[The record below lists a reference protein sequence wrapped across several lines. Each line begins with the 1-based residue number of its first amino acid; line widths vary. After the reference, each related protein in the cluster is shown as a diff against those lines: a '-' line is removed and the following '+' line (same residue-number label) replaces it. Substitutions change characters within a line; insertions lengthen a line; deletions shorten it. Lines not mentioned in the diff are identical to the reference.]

1 MLYSEYVDKF
11 YKLQNGD
18 IENHP
23 SYIQY
28 RYTPTRE
35 YKICAIIVKHVNTY
49 PEIKIKDL
57 IKSLYKKEQGKNI
70 DNEQDNKIYKID
82 KYEDIIRELDY
93 KMKTINN
100 MVDNKVRIEEIMQL
114 FSDEELD
121 EIFNI

>member
-11 YKLQNGD
+11 YKLKNGD

-28 RYTPTRE
+28 RYTPTHVK

-57 IKSLYKKEQGKNI
+57 IKSYIKKQG
-70 DNEQDNKIYKID
+70 
-82 KYEDIIRELDY
+82 
-93 KMKTINN
+93 NN
-100 MVDNKVRIEEIMQL
+100 R
-114 FSDEELD
+114 
-121 EIFNI
+121 

>member
-11 YKLQNGD
+11 YKLKNGD

-57 IKSLYKKEQGKNI
+57 IKSYIKKSKENI

-82 KYEDIIRELDY
+82 KYEELVSGLLY
-93 KMKTINN
+93 KIKTMNN
-100 MVDNKVRIEEIMQL
+100 MVDNKARIEEIINYFQMK
-114 FSDEELD
+114 
-121 EIFNI
+121 N

>member
-28 RYTPTRE
+28 RYTPKRE

-57 IKSLYKKEQGKNI
+57 IDSYINKNKEIIDKK
-70 DNEQDNKIYKID
+70 QDTKIYKIE

-100 MVDNKVRIEEIMQL
+100 MLDNKVRIEEIMQL
-114 FSDEELD
+114 FSDEELE

>member
-11 YKLQNGD
+11 YRSPTGN
-18 IENHP
+18 IEMHP
-23 SYIQY
+23 SFIQY

-57 IKSLYKKEQGKNI
+57 IKSYIKKNKENI

-82 KYEDIIRELDY
+82 KYEELVSGLLY
-93 KMKTINN
+93 KIKTMNN
-100 MVDNKVRIEEIMQL
+100 MVDNKARIEEIMQL
-114 FSDEELD
+114 FSDKELD